1 MERLTTTKRRL
12 TTLSS
17 SRRAAL
23 ERAKRTLAER
33 GPPVGETDDLDR
45 DEPYDHQRRSQLK
58 ELIANTIM
66 SMVTL
71 YNGNYRPVLAL
82 HDEPFPGLTGARPD
96 ATRLYAD
103 KEEEFTPQDVYDS
116 EFSSY
121 AGLFHRICWEC
132 DEGKDPHGNGPN
144 YSEYNECSRGLR
156 YVDIIDVD
164 NPVVLLVLVV
174 LPSPSRA
181 WDGRTS
187 VDVPPHSL
195 THSLTPSPPRCSV
208 LNAEL
213 RMHARD
219 ERFSNSSRAVVR
231 FACDYDADGFH
242 LLNKSKCNFEWEKK
256 MLALF
261 DDDDKDPGKKHRSER
276 LLRAYVFALTHPET
290 RDRYAPDDKGLR
302 DKPVKVLDPESLGK
316 LQEVR
321 DLPISAEEFH
331 KKETEAFEIFRQV
344 INGDGVRG
352 YALAITDIMPDLL
365 KLQKD
370 DKVRDNAPMLGFV
383 LRVSL

>member
-103 KEEEFTPQDVYDS
+103 KEEEFTPQDISDP

-195 THSLTPSPPRCSV
+195 THSLTHPLTHS
-208 LNAEL
+208 
-213 RMHARD
+213 
-219 ERFSNSSRAVVR
+219 
-231 FACDYDADGFH
+231 
-242 LLNKSKCNFEWEKK
+242 
-256 MLALF
+256 
-261 DDDDKDPGKKHRSER
+261 
-276 LLRAYVFALTHPET
+276 LTHPLTPSLQCAE
-290 RDRYAPDDKGLR
+290 RRAAHARARRAVFQLFQGCRPLR
-302 DKPVKVLDPESLGK
+302 LRLRRRRLPLAE
-316 LQEVR
+316 QE
-321 DLPISAEEFH
+321 
-331 KKETEAFEIFRQV
+331 QV
-344 INGDGVRG
+344 
-352 YALAITDIMPDLL
+352 
-365 KLQKD
+365 Q
-370 DKVRDNAPMLGFV
+370 
-383 LRVSL
+383 LRVGEEDAGTV

>member
-12 TTLSS
+12 TRLSS

-23 ERAKRTLAER
+23 ERTKRTLAER
-33 GPPVGETDDLDR
+33 GPPVETDPDLDR

-58 ELIANTIM
+58 ELIANTIIG
-66 SMVTL
+66 MVTL

-96 ATRLYAD
+96 MTRVYAD

-116 EFSSY
+116 ESSSY

-132 DEGKDPHGNGPN
+132 DEGKDPHGNGSH
-144 YSEYNECSRGLR
+144 YSEDNECSRGLR
-156 YVDIIDVD
+156 YVDIDVD
-164 NPVVLLVLVV
+164 NPV
-174 LPSPSRA
+174 
-181 WDGRTS
+181 
-187 VDVPPHSL
+187 DVPPPPL
-195 THSLTPSPPRCSV
+195 THPSPPRYSV

-231 FACDYDADGFH
+231 FACDYEAHGFH
-242 LLNKSKCNFEWEKK
+242 LLNKSKCNEWEKK

-352 YALAITDIMPDLL
+352 YALAIMDIMPDLL

-370 DKVRDNAPMLGFV
+370 NKVRDRVLSARAERSARALGRPV
-383 LRVSL
+383 LHPASCTH